1 MEEKIK
7 TCGLILENNDG
18 KILLQL
24 RDNKPSIPY
33 PNCWGTFGGH
43 IEEGETP
50 EEAIKR
56 EIKEELN
63 YDLIDFEFCNIYF
76 FKNYVIYIFK
86 KTDKKIKI
94 SDLKILEGQKGEFL
108 TLEEIKKK
116 NCSFNDKKIIEDYF
130 KRFKV

>member
-1 MEEKIK
+1 MNEKIK
-7 TCGLILENNDG
+7 TCGLILENNEG

-24 RDNKPSIPY
+24 RDNKPSIPC

-56 EIKEELN
+56 EIKEELDYN
-63 YDLIDFEFCNIYF
+63 LVDFEFYHIYF
-76 FKNYVIYIFK
+76 FKNYIIYMFK

-94 SDLKILEGQKGEFL
+94 SNLKILEGQKGKFL

-116 NCSFNDKKIIEDYF
+116 KCSFNDKEIVEDYF
-130 KRFKV
+130 KRFRV